1 MRDSP
6 EAFAPPPM
14 DLMDCFPAALLQ
26 LRDNGQIAHFNLAWA
41 ELMGAPGAERNVVDY
56 VHQEDRRPGL
66 CQLDGRC
73 PPQARCRA
81 RDEGDL
87 AHQILH
93 AARSLLRFRIGGRRL
108 QPTVTSK
115 GAAVMHDHSL

>member
-41 ELMGAPGAERNVVDY
+41 
-56 VHQEDRRPGL
+56 DRRAGL
-66 CQLDGRC
+66 LLLLSRGAVAATFFATARRGRA
-73 PPQARCRA
+73 P
-81 RDEGDL
+81 
-87 AHQILH
+87 
-93 AARSLLRFRIGGRRL
+93 
-108 QPTVTSK
+108 
-115 GAAVMHDHSL
+115 